1 MKKHLENFTIHQFRG
16 LRELSLSGLGQIN
29 LLAGPNNCGKTTVLE
44 AVSVYCRPMDPLEW
58 LNTAWRREIKSSR
71 FPLSDALKWL
81 FPQTNNPNAE
91 LYTGE
96 TRISASGS
104 YPVIESKATYS
115 EFLST
120 DAESEDSTR
129 KGADLTLIIRTS
141 QQTIP
146 HENFQIRETFQIWE
160 DERFISR
167 KRSSYPECP
176 VTTITPF
183 SHRVEQT
190 QIRQLTEATFKG
202 MKELVIEVIRQID
215 SDITDIEIL
224 SPGGTHSSLYIHH
237 QKIGIAPLSVFGD
250 GLRRL
255 LMIAMS
261 IPSVSD
267 GILLIDEIETAIH
280 ISALE
285 DIFRWL
291 VQVCKQY
298 NIQLFA
304 TTHSLEAVD
313 AILKAV
319 SEDSDDLV
327 AYRLAPSNQ
336 PVKRFAGDLLY
347 RIRYE
352 RGLDVR

>member
-1 MKKHLENFTIHQFRG
+1 MKKHLGNLTIHQFRG
-16 LRELSLSGLGQIN
+16 LRELTLDGLGQIN
-29 LLAGPNNCGKTTVLE
+29 LLVGPNNCGKTTVLE
-44 AVSVYCRPMDPLEW
+44 AVSVYCKPMDPLEW

-81 FPQTNNPNAE
+81 FPQINNPNTE

-96 TRISASGS
+96 THISASGS
-104 YPVIESKATYS
+104 YQVIESKATYS

-120 DAESEDSTR
+120 DAGEEDSVESTR
-129 KGADLTLIIRTS
+129 RGADLNLS
-141 QQTIP
+141 
-146 HENFQIRETFQIWE
+146 IREFQETIFPINKTFQIWE
-160 DERFISR
+160 DQQFINR
-167 KRSSYPECP
+167 NPISYPELS
-176 VTTITPF
+176 VITITPF
-183 SHRVEQT
+183 SHRVEQI
-190 QIRQLTEATFKG
+190 QIRQLTEARFKG
-202 MKELVIEVIRQID
+202 MKNQAIEVIQMLD
-215 SDITDIEIL
+215 PDIADMEIL
-224 SPGGTHSSLYIHH
+224 SPKGNRPNLFIHH
-237 QKIGIAPLSVFGD
+237 QKLGIAPLSVFGD

-261 IPSVSD
+261 IPSVSN
-267 GILLIDEIETAIH
+267 GIMLIDEIETAIH

-298 NIQLFA
+298 NVQLFA

-313 AILKAV
+313 AILKAA
-319 SEDSDDLV
+319 SEDSDDLA

>member
-1 MKKHLENFTIHQFRG
+1 MKKHLENLTIHQFRG
-16 LRELSLSGLGQIN
+16 LRELTLDGLGQIN
-29 LLAGPNNCGKTTVLE
+29 LLVGPNNCGKTTVLE
-44 AVSVYCRPMDPLEW
+44 AISVYCRPMDPLEW

-96 TRISASGS
+96 TRISSSGS

-120 DAESEDSTR
+120 DAGEEDSIESTR
-129 KGADLTLIIRTS
+129 RGADLNLSIRKF
-141 QQTIP
+141 QETIFP
-146 HENFQIRETFQIWE
+146 IHKTFQIWE
-160 DERFISR
+160 DQRFISR
-167 KRSSYPECP
+167 KHPLYQECP

-202 MKELVIEVIRQID
+202 MKELVIEVIRRID

-267 GILLIDEIETAIH
+267 GIMLIDEIETAIH

-285 DIFRWL
+285 DIFKWL

-319 SEDSDDLV
+319 SENSDDLV